1 LSMTIDPVKPALS
14 YHDPA
19 GFAHPAAT
27 C

>member
-1 LSMTIDPVKPALS
+1 MTIDPVKPALS